1 MYSDRQS
8 RLPVRSS
15 SSSRSSRVLSSPS
28 LDHVRSLS
36 NPPRTR
42 WRATTKNDNEHIR
55 NNNNYQ
61 ISENGSYGKKDYNDG
76 QNNNVVLSSK

>member
-1 MYSDRQS
+1 MHSNRQS

-15 SSSRSSRVLSSPS
+15 SSSRSSRVPTSHS

-42 WRATTKNDNEHIR
+42 WSATTKNDNEHIL
-55 NNNNYQ
+55 NNNNQ
-61 ISENGSYGKKDYNDG
+61 ISENFSFGKIDYNDG
-76 QNNNVVLSSK
+76 QNNNILSSK

>member
-1 MYSDRQS
+1 MHSNRQS

-15 SSSRSSRVLSSPS
+15 SSSRSSRVTPSSS

-42 WRATTKNDNEHIR
+42 WSATTKNDNEHIL
-55 NNNNYQ
+55 NNNNNQ
-61 ISENGSYGKKDYNDG
+61 ISENFSFGKIDFNDG
-76 QNNNVVLSSK
+76 RNNNILSSK

>member
-1 MYSDRQS
+1 MYCDRKS

-15 SSSRSSRVLSSPS
+15 SSSRSSLVPPPS

-42 WRATTKNDNEHIR
+42 WSSVTKNDNEHIQ
-55 NNNNYQ
+55 NNNNNQ
-61 ISENGSYGKKDYNDG
+61 NSVNCSYDKIDYNDG
-76 QNNNVVLSSK
+76 QNNNVLSSK

>member
-1 MYSDRQS
+1 MYSNRQS

-15 SSSRSSRVLSSPS
+15 SSSRSSRVLPSPS

-42 WRATTKNDNEHIR
+42 WSATNKNDNEHIR
-55 NNNNYQ
+55 NNNNNQ
-61 ISENGSYGKKDYNDG
+61 ISENCNYGKIDYNDG
-76 QNNNVVLSSK
+76 QNNNVLSSK

>member
-1 MYSDRQS
+1 MHSNRQS

-15 SSSRSSRVLSSPS
+15 SSSRSSRVIPSPS

-42 WRATTKNDNEHIR
+42 WSATTKNDNEHIL
-55 NNNNYQ
+55 NNNNNQ
-61 ISENGSYGKKDYNDG
+61 ISENFSFGKIDFNDG
-76 QNNNVVLSSK
+76 QNNNILSSK

>member
-1 MYSDRQS
+1 MYSNRQS

-15 SSSRSSRVLSSPS
+15 SSSRSSGVPPSPS

-42 WRATTKNDNEHIR
+42 WTATTKNDNEHIQ
-55 NNNNYQ
+55 NNNNNQ
-61 ISENGSYGKKDYNDG
+61 ISENFSYGKIDCNDG
-76 QNNNVVLSSK
+76 KNNNVISNK

>member
-15 SSSRSSRVLSSPS
+15 SSSRSSRVLPSPS
-28 LDHVRSLS
+28 LDHVRSQS

-42 WRATTKNDNEHIR
+42 WSATTKNDNEHIQ

-61 ISENGSYGKKDYNDG
+61 ISKNCSYGKKDYNDG
-76 QNNNVVLSSK
+76 QNNNILSSK